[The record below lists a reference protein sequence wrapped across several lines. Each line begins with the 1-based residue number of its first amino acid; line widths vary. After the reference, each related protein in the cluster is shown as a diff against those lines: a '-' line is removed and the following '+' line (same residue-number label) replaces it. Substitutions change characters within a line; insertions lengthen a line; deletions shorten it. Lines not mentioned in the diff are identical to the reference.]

1 MKKEIIKSISSL
13 NAKRCTLNASPGFT
27 VLFAVLIGSILFSI
41 GIAIAHLS
49 TKEILLSVAGKQS
62 EIAFF
67 AADTGIECALYYDL
81 RVGDIFPESSAG
93 SVGGPIVCSGN
104 NNVTVTLD
112 DSDSTAATS
121 TFQIDF
127 SPSGCAEVFVGKTVT
142 GSTVIESRGRND
154 CGGGVNRARVERALR
169 VRY

>member
-81 RVGDIFPESSAG
+81 RVTDVFPKSDAENVQTPIECNGALNAVSIVSES
-93 SVGGPIVCSGN
+93 
-104 NNVTVTLD
+104 
-112 DSDSTAATS
+112 STAATS
-121 TFQIDF
+121 TFRLTF
-127 SPSGCAEVFVGKTVT
+127 APAGCADVRVGKTVS
-142 GSTVIESRGRND
+142 GFTVIESRGRND
-154 CGGGVNRARVERALR
+154 CGGGVNHARVERALR